1 MNPRRQ
7 SFLERLTGT
16 TNVEYNEP
24 RTLRSREEDFLVE
37 ADEAEE
43 STEVY
48 IEETEEEEEYE
59 EENNHE
65 GEIGVDM
72 YDGGNELVIHAM
84 IAGVTPENLHISI
97 TRDTVLIRGKR
108 NAPQGIPESAYVY
121 QELYWGSFVRTIELP
136 YEIDTDNAEA
146 VEKFG
151 LLIVRLPK
159 LDVGRSAQLKVKSI

>member
-16 TNVEYNEP
+16 TNVEYDEP
-24 RTLRSREEDFLVE
+24 RPISREREFSMKTED
-37 ADEAEE
+37 AEIE
-43 STEVY
+43 TEVY
-48 IEETEEEEEYE
+48 IEEAVEEEYE
-59 EENNHE
+59 EENSHE
-65 GEIGVDM
+65 GEIGIDM
-72 YDGGNELVIHAM
+72 YDGGSELVIHAM

-108 NAPQGIPESAYVY
+108 NAPQGVPDSAYIN

>member
-7 SFLERLTGT
+7 SFLERLTGA
-16 TNVEYNEP
+16 TNAEHPEP
-24 RTLRSREEDFLVE
+24 RPQRTPGREFSIGADDIGPEEVE
-37 ADEAEE
+37 
-43 STEVY
+43 
-48 IEETEEEEEYE
+48 IEEISEEEYTE
-59 EENNHE
+59 ETAHE
-65 GEIGVDM
+65 GEIGIDM

-84 IAGVTPENLHISI
+84 IAGVTPENLQISI

-108 NAPQGIPESAYVY
+108 NPPQGVPESAYIH

-151 LLIVRLPK
+151 LLIVRLPR
-159 LDVGRSAQLKVKSI
+159 LDIGRSAQLKVKSI